1 MCPVAQ
7 TDGHDFPRL
16 ADEMVPGLAAMV
28 EEIVVGG
35 EDAVRQPVLADELP
49 DVFDRV
55 QFRAF
60 RRERHERD
68 CRRHDKTIGQ
78 MPSGLIEQEHGVFA
92 GSDLGRDLG
101 QVQVHR
107 LGIAARQDER
117 CALPVA
123 RADGAEDIGR
133 CGSLI
138 PRSARASAALG
149 PPAGDLVL
157 LADASLVLEPNF
169 YLADVDCFFARDFI
183 QARWELFL
191 KSSMAPSAW
200 A

>member
-1 MCPVAQ
+1 MNCQTFSTGFNSGHFGGSGMSVIVAG
-7 TDGHDFPRL
+7 TTRRL
-16 ADEMVPGLAAMV
+16 
-28 EEIVVGG
+28 
-35 EDAVRQPVLADELP
+35 
-49 DVFDRV
+49 
-55 QFRAF
+55 
-60 RRERHERD
+60 
-68 CRRHDKTIGQ
+68 DK

-133 CGSLI
+133 GGTLI
-138 PRSARASAALG
+138 GGRRRPCPTPCPTPR
-149 PPAGDLVL
+149 DLVL
-157 LADASLVLEPNF
+157 LADPGLVGEPEF
-169 YLADVDCFFARDFI
+169 YVVGIDALVARDRRH
-183 QARWELFL
+183 AGRETFL
-191 KSSMAPSAW
+191 KASIAPSTW